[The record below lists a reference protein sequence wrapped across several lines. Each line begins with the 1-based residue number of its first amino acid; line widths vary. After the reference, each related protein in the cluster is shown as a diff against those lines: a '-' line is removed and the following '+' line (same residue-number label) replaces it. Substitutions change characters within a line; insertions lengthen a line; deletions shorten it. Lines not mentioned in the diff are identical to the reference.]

1 MKTQEKKVDEDEFIE
16 DDDYGEV
23 VPNQEQSVS
32 LSQLSIKFELK
43 KTSP

>member
-1 MKTQEKKVDEDEFIE
+1 METQEGEVDEDEFIE

-23 VPNQEQSVS
+23 VPNKEQSVS
-32 LSQLSIKFELK
+32 LSQLSIKFTLK